1 MINMLI
7 GNMNV
12 TAEECCSKSEMMEHL
27 SKCKKGYIIIKEPDF
42 HTEYMI
48 LKYRSFNE
56 LEWFGV
62 GFFFESLSFPPKII
76 PGFSDSVIYIG
87 CCESIFALNLKE
99 LKIEFQYDLQSEFV
113 FAKCLSDSI
122 LVVSEL
128 GAVQLKSDG
137 IALQEIC
144 FDDILET
151 FEFDGKKVVFKTTQN
166 NFTLELI

>member
-12 TAEECCSKSEMMEHL
+12 IAEECCSKSEMTERL
-27 SKCKKGYIIIKEPDF
+27 SRCKRGYIITQEPDF

-48 LKYRSFNE
+48 LKYRYYNE

-62 GFFFESLSFPPKII
+62 GFFFESSSFPPAII
-76 PGFSDSVIYIG
+76 PSFDDFLIYIG
-87 CCESIFALNLKE
+87 CCEYIFALNLKE
-99 LKIEFQYDLQSEFV
+99 SKIEFRYDLHSELV

-122 LVVSEL
+122 LVISEL
-128 GAVQLKSDG
+128 GAVQMKSNG
-137 IALQEIC
+137 IVLQEIC

-151 FEFDGKKVVFKTTQN
+151 FKFEGKKVMFETAQSTFV
-166 NFTLELI
+166 LELI